1 MQLSQLSAMRET
13 DTTWFT
19 EALAS
24 KKLSQRGLAK
34 LLGVDPSS
42 VNRLVHGQRAM
53 RLDEAEKLAPLLGVP
68 TVEVIKRAG
77 VKLAEPPVGTTTTHL
92 VGHIDGAGEAHID
105 WRSRIAIVETLPDLP
120 RTAVAV
126 QYRTAMTSLDAID
139 GWTVYVEPPVNGR
152 VDQALGRLALV
163 TLESGITIVG
173 FLRRGYTP
181 GTYNVTNFVPPLLEN
196 VTVRWATAVLLL
208 RP

>member
-1 MQLSQLSAMRET
+1 M
-13 DTTWFT
+13 DTRWFT
-19 EALAS
+19 GALADRQ
-24 KKLSQRGLAK
+24 LSQRGLAK
-34 LLGVDPSS
+34 LLGCDAAS
-42 VNRLVHGQRAM
+42 VNRLVHGRRAL
-53 RLDEAEKLAPLLGVP
+53 RLDEAERLAPLLGVK
-68 TVEVIKRAG
+68 VSEVIERAG
-77 VKLAEPPVGTTTTHL
+77 IELGETSVGTTTTHL

-105 WRSRIAIVETLPDLP
+105 WRSRVAIVETLPDLP
-120 RTAVAV
+120 RSAVAV

-173 FLRRGYTP
+173 FLRRGYQP

-196 VTVRWATAVLLL
+196 VSVRWATAVLLL

>member
-1 MQLSQLSAMRET
+1 MRET

-19 EALAS
+19 ETLAS

-34 LLGVDPSS
+34 LLGCDPSS

-53 RLDEAEKLAPLLGVP
+53 RLEEAEKLAPLLGVP
-68 TVEVIKRAG
+68 TYEVIKRAG
-77 VKLAEPPVGTTTTHL
+77 VKLADQSGVTTTHL
-92 VGHIDGAGEAHID
+92 P
-105 WRSRIAIVETLPDLP
+105 RS
-120 RTAVAV
+120 AVAV

-139 GWTVYVEPPVNGR
+139 GWTVYVEPPINGR

-163 TLESGITIVG
+163 TLDSGITIVG
-173 FLRRGYTP
+173 FLRRGYQP

-196 VTVRWATAVLLL
+196 VGVRWATAVLLL